1 MKHCYLMVAVVAA
14 GMSQVQATELF
25 VAPFGGYSFAASELD
40 VLETETEDSG
50 TLKVAE
56 SANYGVMLGFNTKD
70 PGNVYFLY
78 SRQDSDLRTGGNF
91 SDQVVTDIT
100 VDYFHVGGT
109 LFFPNGDFKPYV
121 TASLGLTHMSPTGQ
135 YSNESRF
142 SIGFGGGIEYVVAPS
157 VSLFADV
164 RGYGTFMSSDSSLF
178 CSDGFCKWTIDA
190 ETMWQGQANA
200 GIKFTF

>member
-70 PGNVYFLY
+70 PGNVYFCIAAKIQTYVLAVILATKWLPI
-78 SRQDSDLRTGGNF
+78 SQWTIFMS
-91 SDQVVTDIT
+91 VVRC
-100 VDYFHVGGT
+100 F
-109 LFFPNGDFKPYV
+109 
-121 TASLGLTHMSPTGQ
+121 SPTVTLNPT
-135 YSNESRF
+135 SPR
-142 SIGFGGGIEYVVAPS
+142 A
-157 VSLFADV
+157 
-164 RGYGTFMSSDSSLF
+164 
-178 CSDGFCKWTIDA
+178 
-190 ETMWQGQANA
+190 
-200 GIKFTF
+200 